1 MGPKE
6 RNLLKAAGKGDLEE
20 TARLVKDGANLSA
33 INEDGESALTRAVS
47 KKHIAVAKLLL
58 DNGATTDYTG
68 PLVHKPLHV
77 AVQTGNTK
85 LVQLLLDNGAD
96 VDELTARGSVL
107 SQAITAGREDI
118 TSLLLSSDADIN
130 LARYPIQS
138 PLGNAITRKNERL
151 IKDLLKRGAET
162 DVLLEHLYEVNAKQ
176 LSEIRRA
183 GSNHPEFIF
192 GHRRE
197 RKCPRR
203 GSEKCVETPP
213 ARNTFN
219 VCRIGGGVQYCKRKG
234 ICISILVTMKKVWIS
249 YLGAA

>member
-1 MGPKE
+1 MGLKE

-20 TARLVKDGANLSA
+20 TERLVKDGANLNA
-33 INEDGESALTRAVS
+33 INEDGESALTRAIS

-77 AVQTGNTK
+77 AVQTGNAK
-85 LVQLLLDNGAD
+85 LVELLLDNGAD

-118 TSLLLSSDADIN
+118 TSLSLSRDADIN

-151 IKDLLKRGAET
+151 IKTLLKRGAET
-162 DVLLEHLYEVNAKQ
+162 DVLLEQLYEVTAKQ
-176 LSEIRRA
+176 LSETCQDLLRDWQAQKYEEQVQIIRSSSSDIA
-183 GSNHPEFIF
+183 EKENALVAALKSASKNHQPEIHSMFVELAEEFNIA
-192 GHRRE
+192 RE
-197 RKCPRR
+197 KEYIYR
-203 GSEKCVETPP
+203 S
-213 ARNTFN
+213 
-219 VCRIGGGVQYCKRKG
+219 
-234 ICISILVTMKKVWIS
+234 
-249 YLGAA
+249 

>member
-176 LSEIRRA
+176 LSEPCQDLLSNWQAQKYEEQVQIIRSSSSDIAEKENALVAALKSASKHRQ
-183 GSNHPEFIF
+183 PEIHSMFVELAEEFNIA
-192 GHRRE
+192 RE
-197 RKCPRR
+197 KEYVYR
-203 GSEKCVETPP
+203 S
-213 ARNTFN
+213 
-219 VCRIGGGVQYCKRKG
+219 
-234 ICISILVTMKKVWIS
+234 
-249 YLGAA
+249 